1 MTQDDINGLV
11 GVKQIVPPG
20 ATLAVLIAPQNG
32 ETGQLIKYFTGGSLE
47 IVQAPV
53 SHSGGETIGLTW
65 TGPSLVNLLGTGYLM
80 GAGEVVSVSGPARYY
95 LMATGATV
103 TCYLLKGLTAG
114 Y

>member
-11 GVKQIVPPG
+11 GVKQFVPPG
-20 ATLAVLIAPQNG
+20 ATLAVLISPQSG
-32 ETGQLIKYFTGGSLE
+32 ETGQLLKYFTGGSLE
-47 IVQAPV
+47 IVQAPISNAGSQTV
-53 SHSGGETIGLTW
+53 GQTW
-65 TGPSLVNLLGTGYLM
+65 AGASLVALQGTGYLL
-80 GAGEVVSVSGPARYY
+80 GTSEVVSISGPARFY